1 MRLPF
6 VAVLVASAVIA
17 TPAFAHLV
25 EVRGGGDCQAWNAAR
40 PGKAQVLE
48 AWVLGYLSGLSQA
61 SDHEMPAQ
69 YTAASIA
76 TWIDRY
82 CKAKPKHPLPRAAFA
97 LSGEISLAIEAEQ
110 EKAAKAAQAAKG
122 TDKAAPQPAATG
134 APGASGGTSAR
145 K

>member
-1 MRLPF
+1 MRLRLAAL
-6 VAVLVASAVIA
+6 VVASASIA

-25 EVRGGGDCQAWNAAR
+25 EVRGGADCQAWNAAR

-48 AWVLGYLSGLSQA
+48 AWVLGYLSGLSQV

-76 TWIDRY
+76 AWIDRY
-82 CKAKPKHPLPRAAFA
+82 CKARPKHSLPRAAFA

-110 EKAAKAAQAAKG
+110 EKAAKAAQATKG
-122 TDKAAPQPAATG
+122 TDKATPQPAAAG
-134 APGASGGTSAR
+134 APAATGSTSAR